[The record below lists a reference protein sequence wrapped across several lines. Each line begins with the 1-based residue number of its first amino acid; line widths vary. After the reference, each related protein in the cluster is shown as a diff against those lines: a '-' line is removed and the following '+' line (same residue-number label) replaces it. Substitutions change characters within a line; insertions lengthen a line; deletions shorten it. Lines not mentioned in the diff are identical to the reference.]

1 LSVDVDKIVYPC
13 GCSYSFFVLDNAP
26 HVEDDGWNID
36 LCIPHYTELI
46 KRYGD
51 VIAQRE
57 KAEIK
62 WKEQERKK
70 MKKSLKISPTGT
82 AYLD

>member
-1 LSVDVDKIVYPC
+1 MSVDVDKIRYPC

-26 HVEDDGWNID
+26 HVEDDGWNIN
-36 LCIPHYTELI
+36 LCHLHYNELLR
-46 KRYGD
+46 RYGN
-51 VIAQRE
+51 ILEQRE

-70 MKKSLKISPTGT
+70 LKKNIKLTSNGT
-82 AYLD
+82 AYI